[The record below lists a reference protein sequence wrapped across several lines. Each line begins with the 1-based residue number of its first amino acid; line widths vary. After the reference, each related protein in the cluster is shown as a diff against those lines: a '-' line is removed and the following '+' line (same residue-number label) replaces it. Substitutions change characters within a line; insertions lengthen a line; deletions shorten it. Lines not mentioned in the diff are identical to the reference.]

1 MGRVIYH
8 MTWDFQGRNGTSKA
22 GTGRLGMGRGI
33 YHMTWDFQGR
43 NWQVGRREEEFTASE
58 SEVEVLEPACLG
70 GDTTGEHKGE
80 TQRGR
85 HKGGDTKGNKTENP
99 KTKKIEK

>member
-1 MGRVIYH
+1 ME
-8 MTWDFQGRNGTSKA
+8 
-22 GTGRLGMGRGI
+22 RGI

-43 NWQVGRREEEFTASE
+43 NWQAGRREEGFLQAKVRSK
-58 SEVEVLEPACLG
+58 SSSQPALGETQQENTRGRHKG
-70 GDTTGEHKGE
+70 GDTKGE